1 MDLEIII
8 NASPAAVI
16 VAAVA
21 IVAVIVWRIVKR

>member
-16 VAAVA
+16 AAAVA

>member
-16 VAAVA
+16 AAAVA
-21 IVAVIVWRIVKR
+21 IVAVIIWRIVKR